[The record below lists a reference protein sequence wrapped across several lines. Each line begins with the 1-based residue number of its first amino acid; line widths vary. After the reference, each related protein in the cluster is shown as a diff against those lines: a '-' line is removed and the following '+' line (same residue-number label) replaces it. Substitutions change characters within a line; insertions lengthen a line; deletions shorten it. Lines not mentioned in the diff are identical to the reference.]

1 MKLQILNMNFKKII
15 FLLTILV
22 SGFVQAQIADP
33 VHWKFSTKKTADNEY
48 DLILKANID
57 KGWHMYSQFLESDNG
72 PVATTFNFD
81 KSKDVSLIGKTKES
95 ATKSEYDKNFEMNV
109 KYFEHEA
116 TFTQH
121 IKLNKEGKLK
131 VKGYL
136 NFMTCEEGR
145 CLPPKDVDFNFEV
158 EGAKVANLK
167 SSKEEAEEIIPK
179 EDCLAIS
186 KLAVEKENEED
197 SLKKQST
204 TVTAK
209 NESAIS
215 ITTIPEE
222 PQSGWQIFLLGLLA
236 GFTALLTPCV
246 FPMIPMNVSFFT
258 KQSKTK
264 AEGIKNAS
272 IFSLSIIILYV
283 SLGLLFTIAFGVDS
297 LHAISTNFYFN
308 LFFFV
313 LLMVFAFSFLGAFEI
328 VLPSS
333 LVNKIDA
340 QSDKGGMLGIFF
352 MAFTLTLVSFSCTSG
367 FIGPL
372 LFSAGAT
379 GEILAPFLGMLGFS
393 IGLALPFG
401 LFAAFPGWLNSL
413 PKSGGWLNAVKV
425 TLGFLELA
433 LAFKFASNADLVV
446 QANILTREIFISIW
460 IVIFALLGFYLL
472 GKLKFHHDDELPKND
487 WGIPYLSVT
496 RLMMAILSFSFT
508 MYLIPGLWGAPLK
521 LVSAFVPPDFY
532 AEAPYGLK
540 TAAKAGVV
548 ANGATSHE
556 SGNKHGECPND
567 LPCFHDYDEALAY
580 AKKVNKPLMIDFTG
594 YACVNCRKM
603 EAEVWTNSEVD
614 KRLRND
620 VVLVSLYVDDNNLLP
635 EAEWTEKQV
644 GTEKMK
650 IKSKGSK
657 WVYLEVSRYKN
668 NSQPL
673 YVLVDHNENAL
684 NKPTGYD
691 QDVERYIT
699 WLDGG
704 LEKFKNK

>member
-1 MKLQILNMNFKKII
+1 MTFKILIFY
-15 FLLTILV
+15 FLL
-22 SGFVQAQIADP
+22 FVNVLAQAQISDP
-33 VHWKFSTKKTADNEY
+33 VHWKFSSNKTAENEY
-48 DLILKANID
+48 DLTFKASID
-57 KGWHMYSQFLESDNG
+57 KGWHTYSQVQESDDG
-72 PVATTFNFD
+72 PIPTSFTFEKN
-81 KSKDVSLIGKTKES
+81 KDFELVGKTKES
-95 ATKSEYDKNFEMNV
+95 KCKSVFETAFGMNV
-109 KYFEHEA
+109 KFYENEA
-116 TFTQH
+116 IFTQH
-121 IKLNKEGKLK
+121 IKLKKDGKLK
-131 VKGYL
+131 VKGFL
-136 NFMTCEEGR
+136 NFLACEEGR
-145 CLPPKDVDFNFEV
+145 CLPPKDVDFSFEV
-158 EGAKVANLK
+158 EGNLSSEVQGSEVQNGAEKVD
-167 SSKEEAEEIIPK
+167 SSEIEKVENQVEKTEATVTETKTEIPK
-179 EDCLAIS
+179 E
-186 KLAVEKENEED
+186 ET
-197 SLKKQST
+197 QS
-204 TVTAK
+204 
-209 NESAIS
+209 S
-215 ITTIPEE
+215 
-222 PQSGWQIFLLGLLA
+222 WQIFLLGLLA

-272 IFSLSIIILYV
+272 IFSLSIIVLYV
-283 SLGLLFTIAFGVDS
+283 SLGLIFTIAFGVDS

-308 LFFFV
+308 LFFFA
-313 LLMVFAFSFLGAFEI
+313 LLMLFAFSFLGAFEI
-328 VLPSS
+328 VLPSA

-340 QSDKGGMLGIFF
+340 QSDKGGYLGIFF
-352 MAFTLTLVSFSCTSG
+352 MALTLTLVSFSCTSG

-379 GEILAPFLGMLGFS
+379 GEIMAPFLGMLGFS
-393 IGLALPFG
+393 IGLAVPFG

-496 RLMMAILSFSFT
+496 RLMMAIFAFAFT

-540 TAAKAGVV
+540 VAAKAGVP
-548 ANGATSHE
+548 ASGSSSHE
-556 SGNKHGECPND
+556 SENKHGQCPND

-580 AKKVNKPLMIDFTG
+580 AKKVNKPLMVDFTG

-614 KRLRND
+614 NRLRSD

-635 EAEWTEKQV
+635 EKEWTTKQV
-644 GTEKMK
+644 GNETMK
-650 IKSKGSK
+650 IKTIGSK
-657 WVYLEVSRYKN
+657 WVHLEVSRYQN

-673 YVLVDHNENAL
+673 YVLLDHDEKPL
-684 NKPTGYD
+684 NTPTGYD
-691 QDVERYIT
+691 QNVKKYIE

-704 LEKFKNK
+704 LQKFKGNK

>member
-1 MKLQILNMNFKKII
+1 MNFKKL
-15 FLLTILV
+15 FCLLAILV
-22 SGFVQAQIADP
+22 SGFLQAEIADP
-33 VHWKFSTKKTADNEY
+33 VHWKYSAKKTADNEY
-48 DLILKANID
+48 DLIFKAAID

-72 PVATTFNFD
+72 PVATTFNFE
-81 KSKDVSLIGKTKES
+81 KNKDVTLVGKTKES
-95 ATKSEYDKNFEMNV
+95 ASKSEYDKNFEMNV
-109 KYFEHEA
+109 KYFENEV

-145 CLPPKDVDFNFEV
+145 CLPPKDVDFSFEV
-158 EGAKVANLK
+158 EGVKQLKVENGESK
-167 SSKEEAEEIIPK
+167 INKNDVSKNDEVIDSSVNTTEEIVTNLPSDKTKKTISETNK
-179 EDCLAIS
+179 E
-186 KLAVEKENEED
+186 
-197 SLKKQST
+197 
-204 TVTAK
+204 
-209 NESAIS
+209 
-215 ITTIPEE
+215 PEE
-222 PQSGWQIFLLGLLA
+222 QQSGWQIFLLGLLA

-508 MYLIPGLWGAPLK
+508 MYLVPGLWGAPLK

-548 ANGATSHE
+548 ASGTSSHE

-673 YVLVDHNENAL
+673 YVLVDQNENAL

-691 QDVERYIT
+691 QDVEKYIT

>member
-1 MKLQILNMNFKKII
+1 MNFKRVI
-15 FLLTILV
+15 FLIAFAI
-22 SGFVQAQIADP
+22 SSFSQAQISDP
-33 VHWKFSTKKTADNEY
+33 VHWKFSSKKTADNEY
-48 DLILKANID
+48 DLILKATID

-81 KSKDVSLIGKTKES
+81 KTKDVTFIGKTKES
-95 ATKSEYDKNFEMNV
+95 TSKSEYDKNFEMNV

-116 TFTQH
+116 IFTQH
-121 IKLNKEGKLK
+121 IKLNKEGKIK

-145 CLPPKDVDFNFEV
+145 CLPPKDVDFSFDLEGTKVQNEKLEVQSAEVKKDSSIAETTIKEV
-158 EGAKVANLK
+158 EKKATVVGQTVSTA
-167 SSKEEAEEIIPK
+167 
-179 EDCLAIS
+179 AIS
-186 KLAVEKENEED
+186 
-197 SLKKQST
+197 
-204 TVTAK
+204 
-209 NESAIS
+209 
-215 ITTIPEE
+215 EE

-540 TAAKAGVV
+540 TASKAGGL
-548 ANGATSHE
+548 ASGTSSHE
-556 SGNKHGECPND
+556 SENKHGECPND
-567 LPCFHDYDEALAY
+567 LPCFHDYDEALTY

-644 GTEKMK
+644 GNEKMK

-657 WVYLEVSRYKN
+657 WVYLEVSRYQN

-691 QDVERYIT
+691 QDVEKYIT